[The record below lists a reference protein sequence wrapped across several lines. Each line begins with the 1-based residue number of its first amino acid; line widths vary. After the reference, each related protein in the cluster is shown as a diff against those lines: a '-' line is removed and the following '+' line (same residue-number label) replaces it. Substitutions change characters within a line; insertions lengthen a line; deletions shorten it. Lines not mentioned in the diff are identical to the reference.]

1 MSNFVNTYFG
11 PLGKDWCVYFL
22 ILSMFF
28 LFIFVTGAISAV
40 LLGLKNYK
48 NLDFMMILHSVALL
62 GNSLLAYYVNR
73 LLYTMCLSSIH

>member
-1 MSNFVNTYFG
+1 MNTYFG

-22 ILSMFF
+22 ILSIFF

-48 NLDFMMILHSVALL
+48 KLDFMLILHSAALL

-73 LLYTMCLSSIH
+73 LLYTMCLNSIH